1 MTRRRLEPLPA
12 RGRAVDDA
20 VNAIDEIGGLV
31 VFVEVG
37 GAGGRAALED
47 IVRQLQT
54 LLASAPAA
62 ADAAVE
68 TPITRSQSVGAPP
81 RSASTGTPGCRP
93 THHPGADST
102 GCRRSSN
109 RESSRDSNQ
118 QVRFEYHVVPQPDTV
133 DAALRAAEAAEE
145 RRPPRYHQKGRRRP
159 TPRRPPTESDTSSPL
174 DA

>member
-1 MTRRRLEPLPA
+1 MRAATRLLRRRPA
-12 RGRAVDDA
+12 PKH
-20 VNAIDEIGGLV
+20 
-31 VFVEVG
+31 
-37 GAGGRAALED
+37 
-47 IVRQLQT
+47 VRQ
-54 LLASAPAA
+54 AA
-62 ADAAVE
+62 AIKTFDDQFDYLREILNSRVYDAAVE

-133 DAALRAAEAAEE
+133 DAALRAADAAEE

>member
-1 MTRRRLEPLPA
+1 MAQLLRRASSRRSLDLTA
-12 RGRAVDDA
+12 
-20 VNAIDEIGGLV
+20 GGT
-31 VFVEVG
+31 
-37 GAGGRAALED
+37 GGRAALED

-54 LLASAPAA
+54 LLAAAPAP

-133 DAALRAAEAAEE
+133 DAALRAADAAEE